1 MSAKPGD
8 NRNKVKRLCMYS
20 LLCAVCIIIGY
31 IESLLELSFIAPGIK
46 IGLSNSVACV
56 LVFSGDIKGAFAVNI
71 SRILISALLFGSPVS
86 LCFSLAGG
94 IISLVLTAL
103 LKNSR
108 FFSVIGVSALGGA
121 VHNAVQC
128 AVGLVFVGIG
138 VAYYLPV
145 LLVIGLACGAAVGIL
160 SKLILARMKKGEK
173 YV

>member
-1 MSAKPGD
+1 MSAKQGD
-8 NRNKVKRLCMYS
+8 NRNKVKRLCVYS
-20 LLCAVCIIIGY
+20 LLCAVCIVIGY
-31 IESLLELSFIAPGIK
+31 VESMLELSFIAPGIK
-46 IGLSNSVACV
+46 LGLSNSIACV

-71 SRILISALLFGSPVS
+71 SRILISALLFGSPIS

-94 IISLVLTAL
+94 VLSLILTAI

-128 AVGLVFVGIG
+128 AVGLIFVGVG
-138 VAYYLPV
+138 VVYYLPV
-145 LLVIGLACGAAVGIL
+145 LLVVGLACGAAVGIL
-160 SKLILARMKKGEK
+160 SNLVLRRIKKEEK

>member
-1 MSAKPGD
+1 MSAKQD
-8 NRNKVKRLCMYS
+8 NTRNKVKRLCIYS

-31 IESLLELSFIAPGIK
+31 VESLLNLSFIAPGMK
-46 IGLSNSVACV
+46 IGLSNSIACV
-56 LVFSGDIKGAFAVNI
+56 LVFSGDTKGAFAVNI
-71 SRILISALLFGSPVS
+71 SRILLSALLFGSPVS

-94 IISLVLTAL
+94 IISLVLIAV

-128 AVGLVFVGIG
+128 AVGVVFVGAG
-138 VAYYLPV
+138 VVYYLPI
-145 LLVIGLACGAAVGIL
+145 LLVAGFACGAAVGVL
-160 SKLILARMKKGEK
+160 SKLVLRRIEKEEK